1 MESNMG
7 YYLFAILPN
16 ICGTIVILLGILT
29 IPLILLTVAY
39 VLLTDMDKDDET
51 YKLTRSVAKWFYP
64 LYFALLML
72 NMLIPSQKQLA
83 FIIAAPYIV
92 ENEDL
97 QQAGKNT
104 TEIIK
109 LGTEYLKEILND
121 SNGTDNKT
129 GEH

>member
-1 MESNMG
+1 MG

-16 ICGTIVILLGILT
+16 ICNTIAVLLGILML
-29 IPLILLTVAY
+29 PLILLTIGY
-39 VLLTDMDKDDET
+39 VILTALDKDDDY

-64 LYFALLML
+64 LYAVLLML
-72 NMLIPSQKQLA
+72 NTFIPNQKQLA
-83 FIIAAPYIV
+83 FIIAAPYII

-121 SNGTDNKT
+121 NNGNDNKT

>member
-1 MESNMG
+1 MG

-16 ICGTIVILLGILT
+16 ICNTISVLLGILM
-29 IPLILLTVAY
+29 IPLILLTVGY
-39 VLLTDMDKDDET
+39 ILFTDSDTDDEY
-51 YKLTRSVAKWFYP
+51 YKLTRSIARWFYP

-72 NMLIPSQKQLA
+72 NTFLPNQRQLA

-104 TEIIK
+104 AEIVK

-121 SNGTDNKT
+121 SNGNDNKT

>member
-1 MESNMG
+1 MG

>member
-1 MESNMG
+1 MG

-16 ICGTIVILLGILT
+16 ICNTIAVLLGILML
-29 IPLILLTVAY
+29 PLILLTIGY
-39 VLLTDMDKDDET
+39 VILTDLDKDDDY

-64 LYFALLML
+64 LYAVLLML
-72 NMLIPSQKQLA
+72 NTFVPTQKQLA
-83 FIIAAPYIV
+83 FIIAAPYII

-121 SNGTDNKT
+121 SNGTDK
-129 GEH
+129 ES

>member
-1 MESNMG
+1 MG

-16 ICGTIVILLGILT
+16 ICSTIVILLGILT
-29 IPLILLTVAY
+29 LPLIILTVGY
-39 VLLTDMDKDDET
+39 VLFTDMDKDDDF
-51 YKLTRSVAKWFYP
+51 YKLSRSVAKWFYP
-64 LYFALLML
+64 LYFALMML
-72 NMLIPSQKQLA
+72 NMLIPSQRQLA

-121 SNGTDNKT
+121 SNRNDNKT

>member
-1 MESNMG
+1 MG

-16 ICGTIVILLGILT
+16 ISTTLTILT
-29 IPLILLTVAY
+29 VICAVCCVPITVATIAY
-39 VLLTDMDKDDET
+39 HMDDIEDFKIFKKIGKVFYPVLTLLVLLNTF
-51 YKLTRSVAKWFYP
+51 V
-64 LYFALLML
+64 
-72 NMLIPSQKQLA
+72 PSQKQLA
-83 FIIAAPYIV
+83 FIIAAPYII

-121 SNGTDNKT
+121 SNGTDK
-129 GEH
+129 ES

>member
-1 MESNMG
+1 MG

-16 ICGTIVILLGILT
+16 ICTTLT
-29 IPLILLTVAY
+29 ILAVICAICCVPTVVATIAYHIDGIDDFKFFKRIGKVLYPVTVLLILLNT
-39 VLLTDMDKDDET
+39 
-51 YKLTRSVAKWFYP
+51 F
-64 LYFALLML
+64 
-72 NMLIPSQKQLA
+72 IPTQKQLA
-83 FIIAAPYIV
+83 FIIAAPYII

-109 LGTEYLKEILND
+109 LGTEYLKEILDDN
-121 SNGTDNKT
+121 NRNDNKT

>member
-1 MESNMG
+1 MG

-16 ICGTIVILLGILT
+16 INTTLFIMTTIGIICSIPVTILIFAC
-29 IPLILLTVAY
+29 II
-39 VLLTDMDKDDET
+39 DDIDDFQIF
-51 YKLTRSVAKWFYP
+51 KKIGKVFYP
-64 LYFALLML
+64 VLALLVML
-72 NMLIPSQKQLA
+72 NTFIPNQRQLA
-83 FIIAAPYIV
+83 FIIAAPYII

-121 SNGTDNKT
+121 SNGTDK
-129 GEH
+129 ES

>member
-1 MESNMG
+1 MG

-16 ICGTIVILLGILT
+16 ICGTIIMLLGILVV
-29 IPLILLTVAY
+29 PLIILTIGY
-39 VLLTDMDKDDET
+39 VLLTDIGEDDDY
-51 YKLTRSVAKWFYP
+51 YKLTRSVARWFYP
-64 LYFALLML
+64 LYFGLLML

-83 FIIAAPYIV
+83 FIIAAPYII

-109 LGTEYLKEILND
+109 LGTEYLKGVLNE
-121 SNGTDNKT
+121 SKRTDKVS
-129 GEH
+129 

>member
-1 MESNMG
+1 MG

-16 ICGTIVILLGILT
+16 ICTTLTILT
-29 IPLILLTVAY
+29 TICILCCVPVVVGTVAYHVDGIDDFKFFKRLGKFLYPAVIILILLKT
-39 VLLTDMDKDDET
+39 
-51 YKLTRSVAKWFYP
+51 F
-64 LYFALLML
+64 
-72 NMLIPSQKQLA
+72 IPSQKQLA
-83 FIIAAPYIV
+83 FIIAAPYII

-121 SNGTDNKT
+121 SNGTDKNS
-129 GEH
+129 

>member
-16 ICGTIVILLGILT
+16 INTALLVIQIITVLAAIPLT
-29 IPLILLTVAY
+29 IAVIGY
-39 VLLTDMDKDDET
+39 YMDGIEDFAIFK
-51 YKLTRSVAKWFYP
+51 KIGRWLYP
-64 LYFALLML
+64 LLACITLL
-72 NMLIPSQKQLA
+72 NTFIPSQKQLA

-109 LGTEYLKEILND
+109 LGTEYLKGVLND
-121 SNGTDNKT
+121 SNRPYKNFKR
-129 GEH
+129 H

>member
-1 MESNMG
+1 MG

-16 ICGTIVILLGILT
+16 ICNTIAVLLGILML
-29 IPLILLTVAY
+29 PLILLTIGY
-39 VLLTDMDKDDET
+39 VILTDLDKDDDY

-64 LYFALLML
+64 LYAVLLML
-72 NMLIPSQKQLA
+72 NTFIPNQRQLA
-83 FIIAAPYIV
+83 FIIAAPYII

-109 LGTEYLKEILND
+109 LGTEYLKGVLDE
-121 SNGTDNKT
+121 GKRTDTETK
-129 GEH
+129 

>member
-1 MESNMG
+1 MG

-16 ICGTIVILLGILT
+16 ICSTIVILLGILM

-39 VLLTDMDKDDET
+39 VLLTDVDKDDET

-72 NMLIPSQKQLA
+72 NMLVPSQRQLA

-92 ENEDL
+92 ENEEL

-104 TEIIK
+104 AEIVK
-109 LGTEYLKEILND
+109 LGTEYLKEILDD

>member
-1 MESNMG
+1 MG

-16 ICGTIVILLGILT
+16 ICLTLTILT
-29 IPLILLTVAY
+29 TIGALCCVPITIATVAY
-39 VLLTDMDKDDET
+39 YMDDIEDFKIFKRIGKVFYPVLFLLVLLTT
-51 YKLTRSVAKWFYP
+51 F
-64 LYFALLML
+64 
-72 NMLIPSQKQLA
+72 IPSQKQLA

-104 TEIIK
+104 AEIVK

-121 SNGTDNKT
+121 SNGNDNKT

>member
-1 MESNMG
+1 MG

-16 ICGTIVILLGILT
+16 ICTTLTILT
-29 IPLILLTVAY
+29 TICAICCVPIVVGTVAYHMDGIEDFKFFKKIGKVFYPVTALLILLST
-39 VLLTDMDKDDET
+39 
-51 YKLTRSVAKWFYP
+51 F
-64 LYFALLML
+64 
-72 NMLIPSQKQLA
+72 IPSQKQLA
-83 FIIAAPYIV
+83 FIIAAPYII

-109 LGTEYLKEILND
+109 LGTEYLKEILDDN
-121 SNGTDNKT
+121 NRNDNKT

>member
-1 MESNMG
+1 MG

-109 LGTEYLKEILND
+109 LGTEYLKGVLDE
-121 SNGTDNKT
+121 GKRTDTETK
-129 GEH
+129 

>member
-7 YYLFAILPN
+7 YYLFAILSN
-16 ICGTIVILLGILT
+16 INTALLFVQVITVVAAIPLT
-29 IPLILLTVAY
+29 IAVVGY
-39 VLLTDMDKDDET
+39 YMDDIEDFAIFK
-51 YKLTRSVAKWFYP
+51 KIGKWFYP
-64 LYFALLML
+64 FLICITLL
-72 NMLIPSQKQLA
+72 NTFIPNQKQLA
-83 FIIAAPYIV
+83 FIIAAPYII

-121 SNGTDNKT
+121 SNGTDK
-129 GEH
+129 ES

>member
-1 MESNMG
+1 MG

-16 ICGTIVILLGILT
+16 ICTTLTILT
-29 IPLILLTVAY
+29 TICSICCVPVAVATVACYLDGIDDFKIFKRIGKVLYPVVVILILLKT
-39 VLLTDMDKDDET
+39 
-51 YKLTRSVAKWFYP
+51 F
-64 LYFALLML
+64 
-72 NMLIPSQKQLA
+72 IPSQKQLA

-121 SNGTDNKT
+121 SNGTDK
-129 GEH
+129 ES

>member
-1 MESNMG
+1 MG

-16 ICGTIVILLGILT
+16 INTTLKILT
-29 IPLILLTVAY
+29 TICAISCVPITVAIVAYHMDGIDGFKFFKKIGKVFYPVTALLILLST
-39 VLLTDMDKDDET
+39 
-51 YKLTRSVAKWFYP
+51 F
-64 LYFALLML
+64 
-72 NMLIPSQKQLA
+72 IPTQKQLA
-83 FIIAAPYIV
+83 FIIAAPYII

-121 SNGTDNKT
+121 SNGNDNKT